1 MSVPR
6 QPSRTGIRMSD
17 GGHNSEQFYAE
28 PVGKFCLQLSNGLQK
43 IMGILSL
50 LPYVQ
55 RFRRLNVKRC
65 LRSTSFNCLAKDR
78 QLIINSD

>member
-28 PVGKFCLQLSNGLQK
+28 PVGKFCLQLPNGLQK
-43 IMGILSL
+43 IMDILSL
-50 LPYVQ
+50 LPYV
-55 RFRRLNVKRC
+55 
-65 LRSTSFNCLAKDR
+65 
-78 QLIINSD
+78 